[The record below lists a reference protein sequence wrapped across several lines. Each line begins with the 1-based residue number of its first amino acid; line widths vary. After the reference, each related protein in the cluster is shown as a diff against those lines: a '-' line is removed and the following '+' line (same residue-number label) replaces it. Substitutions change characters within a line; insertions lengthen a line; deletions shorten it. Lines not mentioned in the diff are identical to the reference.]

1 MHILVSLL
9 STYICEDSF
18 DDVDSSGSLAKRKP
32 LKDVNLVR
40 YTNQS
45 THNLCEVCHALVGN
59 VLLVNLIGQM

>member
-18 DDVDSSGSLAKRKP
+18 DDVDSSGSLPERKP
-32 LKDVNLVR
+32 LKDVDLVR
-40 YTNQS
+40 YSNQG
-45 THNLCEVCHALVGN
+45 TQILCEVCHALVGD